1 MLRLSFFLGAAYKP
15 SGEVRRMGRVGSVAV
30 LALLVSA
37 CAVPVRERVQE
48 LNRDGV
54 QLFDKGE
61 YDHAREEFQAALHLQ
76 PLNATLLYNLGQCY
90 DRLGQTSQAEQIYHE
105 CLQSDPN
112 YADCRHALTAML
124 VNNGRVAEA
133 RSMVRDWLRNAP
145 NLAAAYA
152 EDGWLYQLDGDPIAA
167 LKRYQQAIDRDPR
180 DVHALIE
187 MASIY
192 EELNYPSRA
201 LLLYQIALDYN
212 PQQPDI
218 VKRVNLLKAR
228 GVKLPH
234 PES

>member
-1 MLRLSFFLGAAYKP
+1 
-15 SGEVRRMGRVGSVAV
+15 MGRVGSVAV

-37 CAVPVRERVQE
+37 CAVPVRERIEE

-54 QLFDKGE
+54 KLFDKGE

-76 PLNATLLYNLGQCY
+76 PLNAALLYNLGQCY
-90 DRLGQTSQAEQIYHE
+90 DHLGQTGQAEQIYHE

-112 YADCRHALTAML
+112 HADCRHALTALL
-124 VNNGRVAEA
+124 VNNNRFREA
-133 RSMVRDWLRNAP
+133 QSMVRDWLRDAP
-145 NLAAAYA
+145 KLAAAYA
-152 EDGWLYQLDGDPIAA
+152 EDGWLYQLNRDPISA
-167 LKRYQQAIDRDPR
+167 LKRYQQAIDLDPQNI
-180 DVHALIE
+180 HALIE

-201 LLLYQIALDYN
+201 LLLYQTALDYN
-212 PQQPDI
+212 PKQPDI
-218 VKRVNLLKAR
+218 VKRVNLLRAR